1 MSSHFGRLTYDQ
13 CYIDE
18 ETKQSIKPGEYN
30 LYYGQNQHDNSCHS
44 LDGPRNN
51 RVQNSSENPKNT
63 LGERTDVESI
73 LTNRDEPASKCSE
86 SRTLSE
92 KRKAISRGLKHQLH
106 CDDYLNSQHSRLNE
120 PIDNYRGL
128 STINLQLD
136 YPIID
141 PLENVFYG
149 HNETVLPKQNMN
161 SRFGNSTRLE
171 AKDTYRKNLQ

>member
-1 MSSHFGRLTYDQ
+1 MSSHFSRLTYDQ

-30 LYYGQNQHDNSCHS
+30 LYYGQNQHDNQCHS
-44 LDGPRNN
+44 LDGPRND
-51 RVQNSSENPKNT
+51 RVHNSSENSKST
-63 LGERTDVESI
+63 LGERTELESK
-73 LTNRDEPASKCSE
+73 LSNRDEPASKCSE
-86 SRTLSE
+86 SRTLSD
-92 KRKAISRGLKHQLH
+92 KRKGIASNLKHHVQ
-106 CDDYLNSQHSRLNE
+106 CDEYLNPQHSRLNE
-120 PIDNYRGL
+120 PIDNFRGL

-141 PLENVFYG
+141 PKVSVFYG
-149 HNETVLPKQNMN
+149 HNKTVLPEQNVN